1 MRECLR
7 MQGGADDKYV
17 QTANPASSRLAEK
30 LGFVVAEKLMIQW
43 PEDKGGDWREVAIW
57 QREM

>member
-1 MRECLR
+1 